1 MTVKSLILTL
11 AVAGMTSGAHAQDY
25 YDVTS
30 AYLLN
35 AGFDQEFTYA
45 VGDTGDVVADN
56 ISPVAYWDVSSVTAG
71 VLGTWQWGTAKTLD
85 GQGVPAAGF
94 GAEAGGGLAFGLTT
108 STGINILQDSVK
120 LPAGDYKVVM
130 AVYNASDNESL
141 STNSSAWNPYNTR
154 EARRVMFGKKEFA
167 AHEWSTD
174 TISFTLTQTVA
185 GRIRLGF
192 SARQASHAQPII
204 DWVKILRTTPLD
216 ASDMELKRADL
227 QTAISVATAAVG
239 DAEGASADDYRATI
253 AQAEAA
259 LSDADVTCASLL
271 QAKADLQAATKS
283 YKWTSS
289 ITVTT
294 DTRYARGATMAFGR
308 MTTTAKTADVKEQGF
323 VISTQANPTVADTK
337 HTTTLTNNG
346 TIYCF
351 KNLQPATEYF
361 MRAYVENKEGNVA
374 YGDVVRFYTIP
385 KGDIRATIRD
395 ISDEAVRQRITS
407 AVNTALDVW
416 NNLTEMQD
424 YRPNVGY
431 NSGTPTADC
440 SYGGYTRVGSNT
452 SYQSAGTIMHEW
464 LHGVG
469 VIPWA
474 DTQWSVVGVL
484 RTGSQDVSGSMKG
497 SGNWLGERVSAV
509 LDFWDNTTGS
519 ILHGDY
525 QHLWPYGINGASE
538 DNHSDVLYYGNGL
551 VCQALGEDGLEHTYS
566 HYAEPYWAFAQQD
579 GVKYYVTNENEEN
592 GLYKKYLAETGAKG
606 SLTMSE
612 KTADELAAND
622 SCAWYVTFT
631 PANQY
636 YQFRNAATGHYL
648 TFNTS
653 VGFSAQDV
661 TPADQQDFQL
671 MKGRVDVSEDGTRG
685 YWITRHAGRNPST
698 LAASATGMVTRN
710 TFNLAN
716 TATGQR
722 WVILDEAQ
730 MRAKNNAALGIEAI
744 ADQQAHVQAVVREGV
759 YTLDGRLVSRK
770 ATDISRL
777 GHGIYIVNGKKV
789 AK

>member
-1 MTVKSLILTL
+1 MTAKSLILTL
-11 AVAGMTSGAHAQDY
+11 AVAGVASGAYAQDY

-35 AGFDQEFTYA
+35 AGFDQRFTYA
-45 VGDTGDVVADN
+45 VGDTGNVVADN
-56 ISPVAYWDVSSVTAG
+56 ISSVGYWDVSAVKVG
-71 VLGTWQWGTAKTLD
+71 VLGVWQWGSAKTLE
-85 GQGVPAAGF
+85 GLSVPAAGF
-94 GAEAGGGLAFGLTT
+94 GGEAGGGLAFGLSTT
-108 STGINILQDSVK
+108 SGINILQDSVK

-130 AVYNASDNESL
+130 AVYNASDNEEV
-141 STNSSAWNPYNTR
+141 STNSSAWQPYNTR
-154 EARRVMFGKKEFA
+154 DASRVGFAKKNFA
-167 AHEWSTD
+167 AHEWDTD
-174 TISFTLTQTVA
+174 TISFTLTKTVA

-192 SARQASHAQPII
+192 SARQANHALPII
-204 DWVKILRTTPLD
+204 DWVKILRATPID

-227 QTAISVATAAVG
+227 QTAISVATVALGEATG
-239 DAEGASADDYRATI
+239 SDADDYRDAI
-253 AQAEAA
+253 SQAQAV
-259 LSDADVTCASLL
+259 LDNTDATCADLL
-271 QAKADLQAATKS
+271 QANADLQDATKNF
-283 YKWTSS
+283 KWISS
-289 ITVTT
+289 VTVVT

-308 MTTTAKTADVKEQGF
+308 MTTTAKSSDVKEQGF
-323 VISTQANPTVADTK
+323 VIGTQDKPTVADTK
-337 HTTTLTNNG
+337 NTSTLTNNG

-351 KNLQPATEYF
+351 KNLQPATQYF

-374 YGDVVRFYTIP
+374 YGNTIRFYTIP

-395 ISDEAVRQRITS
+395 ISDEAIRQRITS
-407 AVNTALDVW
+407 AVNTAVDVW

-440 SYGGYTRVGSNT
+440 SYGGYVRVGSNT

-484 RTGSQDVSGSMKG
+484 RAGSQDVSGSQKG

-519 ILHGDY
+519 FLHGDY
-525 QHLWPYGINGASE
+525 QHMWPYGINGANE

-551 VCQALGEDGLEHTYS
+551 ICQALGEDGLEHTYS
-566 HYAEPYWAFAQQD
+566 HYAEPYWAFEHQEN
-579 GVKYYVTNENEEN
+579 VKYYITNEKSEN
-592 GLYKKYLAETGAKG
+592 GLYTAYLAETGTSG
-606 SLTMSE
+606 SLTMVR
-612 KTADELAAND
+612 KPADELADND

-631 PANQY
+631 PDNQF

-648 TFNTS
+648 TFNN
-653 VGFSAQDV
+653 VYFSAQDV
-661 TPADQQDFQL
+661 TPAGQQDFQL

-685 YWITRHAGRNPST
+685 YWITRHASRNPST
-698 LAASATGMVTRN
+698 LAASNTGMVTRN

-716 TATGQR
+716 TATAQR

-730 MRAKNNAALGIEAI
+730 MRVKNNAALGIEAI
-744 ADQQAHVQAVVREGV
+744 SDRQTQDQPTAREGV
-759 YTLDGRLVSRK
+759 YTLDGRLVSRN
-770 ATDISRL
+770 ATGLSRL

>member
-11 AVAGMTSGAHAQDY
+11 AVAGVASGVYAQDY

-35 AGFDQEFTYA
+35 AGFDKGFNYA
-45 VGDTGDVVADN
+45 VGDTGNVVADN
-56 ISPVAYWDVSSVTAG
+56 ISPVGYWDVSSVKVG
-71 VLGTWQWGTAKTLD
+71 VLGIWQWGSAKTVD
-85 GQGVPAAGF
+85 GLNVPAAGF
-94 GAEAGGGLAFGLTT
+94 GGEAGGGLAFGLSTT
-108 STGINILQDSVK
+108 NGINILQDSVK

-130 AVYNASDNESL
+130 AVYNASDNEGL
-141 STNSSAWNPYNTR
+141 STNSSAWQPYNTR
-154 EARRVMFGKKEFA
+154 DASRVGFTKKTFA
-167 AHEWSTD
+167 AHEWNTD
-174 TISFTLTQTVA
+174 TISFTLTKTVA

-192 SARQASHAQPII
+192 SARQAAHALPII

-216 ASDMELKRADL
+216 ASDLELKRADL
-227 QTAISVATAAVG
+227 QTAISVATAALG
-239 DAEGASADDYRATI
+239 DATGADADDYQGAI
-253 AQAEAA
+253 SQAQAV
-259 LSDADVTCASLL
+259 LDNSDATCADLL
-271 QAKADLQAATKS
+271 QACADLQDATENF
-283 YKWTSS
+283 KWVSS
-289 ITVTT
+289 VTVVT

-323 VISTQANPTVADTK
+323 VIGTQTNPTVADTK

-351 KNLQPATEYF
+351 KNLQPATQYF
-361 MRAYVENKEGNVA
+361 MRAYVENKEGHVA
-374 YGDVVRFYTIP
+374 YGNTIRFYTIP
-385 KGDIRATIRD
+385 KGDIIATIRD
-395 ISDEAVRQRITS
+395 IDDEAIRQRITS
-407 AVNTALDVW
+407 AVNTSVDVW
-416 NNLTEMQD
+416 NNLTEMKD
-424 YRPNVGY
+424 FRPSVGY

-440 SYGGYTRVGSNT
+440 SYGGWVQVGSNS

-474 DTQWSVVGVL
+474 GTQWSVVGVL
-484 RTGSQDVSGSMKG
+484 RAGSQSYSGGTYG

-519 ILHGDY
+519 YLHGDY
-525 QHLWPYGINGASE
+525 QHMWPYGINGASE

-551 VCQALGEDGLEHTYS
+551 ICQALGEDGLEHTTS
-566 HYAEPYWAFAQQD
+566 HYAEPYWAFEHQE
-579 GVKYYVTNENEEN
+579 GVKYYITNEKPEN
-592 GLYKKYLAETGAKG
+592 GLYADYLAETGTSG
-606 SLTMSE
+606 SLSMVR
-612 KTADELAAND
+612 KTADDLADND

-631 PANQY
+631 PDNQY

-648 TFNTS
+648 TFNN
-653 VGFSAQDV
+653 VNFSAQDV
-661 TPADQQDFQL
+661 TPAGQQDFQL

-698 LAASATGMVTRN
+698 LAASNTGTVTRT

-716 TATGQR
+716 TATAQR

-730 MRAKNNAALGIEAI
+730 MRVKNFITSGIEAI
-744 ADQQAHVQAVVREGV
+744 TDRQTQDQPAAREGV
-759 YTLDGRLVSRK
+759 YTIDGRLVSSK
-770 ATDISRL
+770 ATDVSRL

>member
-1 MTVKSLILTL
+1 MTAKSLILTL
-11 AVAGMTSGAHAQDY
+11 AVAGVASGAYAQDY

-35 AGFDQEFTYA
+35 AGFDQRFTYA
-45 VGDTGDVVADN
+45 VGDTGNVVADN
-56 ISPVAYWDVSSVTAG
+56 ISPVGYWDVSAVKVG
-71 VLGTWQWGTAKTLD
+71 VLGVWQWGSAKTLE
-85 GQGVPAAGF
+85 GLSVPAAGF
-94 GAEAGGGLAFGLTT
+94 GSEAGGGLAFGLSTT
-108 STGINILQDSVK
+108 SGINILQDSVK

-130 AVYNASDNESL
+130 AVYNASDNEEL
-141 STNSSAWNPYNTR
+141 STNSSAWQPYNTR
-154 EARRVMFGKKEFA
+154 DASRVGFTKKKFA
-167 AHEWSTD
+167 AHEWDTD
-174 TISFTLTQTVA
+174 TISFTLTKTVA

-192 SARQASHAQPII
+192 SARQANHALPVI

-227 QTAISVATAAVG
+227 LTAIRVATTALG
-239 DAEGASADDYRATI
+239 DATGSDADDYRDAI
-253 AQAEAA
+253 SQAQAV
-259 LSDADVTCASLL
+259 LDNTDATCADLL
-271 QAKADLQAATKS
+271 QANADLQDATNNF
-283 YKWTSS
+283 KWISS
-289 ITVTT
+289 VTVVT

-308 MTTTAKTADVKEQGF
+308 MTTTAKTSDVKEQGF
-323 VISTQANPTVADTK
+323 VIATQDKPTVADTK
-337 HTTTLTNNG
+337 HTSTLTNNG

-351 KNLQPATEYF
+351 KNLQPATQYF

-374 YGDVVRFYTIP
+374 YGNTIRFYTIP

-395 ISDEAVRQRITS
+395 ISDEAIRQRITS
-407 AVNTALDVW
+407 AVNTAVDVW

-440 SYGGYTRVGSNT
+440 SYGGYVRVGSNT

-484 RTGSQDVSGSMKG
+484 RAGSQDVSGSQKG

-519 ILHGDY
+519 FLHGDY
-525 QHLWPYGINGASE
+525 QHMWPYGINGANE

-551 VCQALGEDGLEHTYS
+551 ICQALGEDGLEHTYS
-566 HYAEPYWAFAQQD
+566 HYAEPYWAFEHQED
-579 GVKYYVTNENEEN
+579 VKYYITNEKSEN
-592 GLYKKYLAETGAKG
+592 GLYTAYLAETGSSG
-606 SLTMSE
+606 SLTMVQ
-612 KTADELAAND
+612 KAADELADND

-631 PANQY
+631 PDNQF

-648 TFNTS
+648 TFNN
-653 VGFSAQDV
+653 VYFSAQDV
-661 TPADQQDFQL
+661 TPAGQQDFQL

-685 YWITRHAGRNPST
+685 YWITRHASRNPST
-698 LAASATGMVTRN
+698 LAASSTGMVTRG

-716 TATGQR
+716 TATAQR

-730 MRAKNNAALGIEAI
+730 MRVKNNAALGIEAI
-744 ADQQAHVQAVVREGV
+744 SDRQTQDQPTVREGV
-759 YTLDGRLVSRK
+759 YTLDGRLVSRN
-770 ATDISRL
+770 ATGVSRL